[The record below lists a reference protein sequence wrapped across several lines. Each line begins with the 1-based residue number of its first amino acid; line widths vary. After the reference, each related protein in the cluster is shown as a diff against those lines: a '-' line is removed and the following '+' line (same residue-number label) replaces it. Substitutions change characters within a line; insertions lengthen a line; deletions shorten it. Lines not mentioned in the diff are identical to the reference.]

1 MKARWNQK
9 AWDKFYNEV
18 YMAEP
23 DTDSFAL
30 GIVTTTDVFSISFK
44 RHLEILVNLM
54 LRKALPNDKEYSI
67 SMNIVEDT
75 DFDGMKTARIV
86 MYLKA
91 HQKTGDSN
99 E

>member
-1 MKARWNQK
+1 MSELN
-9 AWDKFYNEV
+9 
-18 YMAEP
+18 
-23 DTDSFAL
+23 TDSFAV
-30 GIVTTTDVFSISFK
+30 GIITTTDVFSSDFK
-44 RHLEILVNLM
+44 RHMEALINSVLG
-54 LRKALPNDKEYSI
+54 RALPNDKEYSI